1 MQKNLVFHVPGKKQ
15 MCEKFCN
22 LHFWRQVRAP
32 MSAMVRLPDLAMVSR
47 GTAELQPLNTSEA
60 DDVKV

>member
-1 MQKNLVFHVPGKKQ
+1 MQKNLVFQVRGKKQ
-15 MCEKFCN
+15 MCEKFRN